1 MDDES
6 DNGGREG
13 ERDGLQCPVDVH
25 CWLVRGTGHGETE
38 RARQEDLDHER
49 ERVRVRG
56 KETRFEEG

>member
-1 MDDES
+1 MDDKS

-13 ERDGLQCPVDVH
+13 ERDGLHCPVDVH
-25 CWLVRGTGHGETE
+25 CWLVHGTSHGETE

-49 ERVRVRG
+49 ESEGEG